1 MKKRKI
7 QNVTV
12 KVVNLVVYFFLVL
25 RTLAKTTE
33 ATIKI
38 KHLC

>member
-1 MKKRKI
+1 MKKRKV
-7 QNVTV
+7 QNVTI
-12 KVVNLVVYFFLVL
+12 KVVNLVVSFFLVL